1 MRKVTS
7 SPGGAGAG
15 ASLHRGGAAARGA
28 PAPKAPSS
36 AGTAQRRYACAGDL
50 RESSRAAE
58 EEGEDGPHTVAPCR
72 GAAPPRRPHRPPR
85 LERAPAGQAPGE
97 LPAAVGRR
105 GELILRVGGPRR
117 GAGCSGLSR
126 APEGR
131 PRMPEPRP
139 DPVLGHS
146 LVEALRGLPEAR
158 RAERGEEVQLV
169 HAVTVLVVGV
179 VDGLL
184 QRDPRLVLLGAVVQA
199 PSLGLARVG
208 RERERGHST
217 KPRMCAQFRMHTL
230 HTNNQVTPVRHPF
243 FVTTFE
249 KFQVTEAS
257 LRNSPP
263 EGGTPP
269 PISPP
274 LRDYPTALD
283 NTLKPSHTR
292 VCARCHR
299 WAPIHAAQKL
309 RNSAPEGGT
318 LPLLTQ

>member
-7 SPGGAGAG
+7 SPEGAGAG

-249 KFQVTEAS
+249 KVQAVLVSWERPLWWAS
-257 LRNSPP
+257 LYSRALTTICVDEVPAPRSRPTTVRQGN
-263 EGGTPP
+263 GG
-269 PISPP
+269 
-274 LRDYPTALD
+274 LLWRFALQSAAS
-283 NTLKPSHTR
+283 TFS
-292 VCARCHR
+292 R
-299 WAPIHAAQKL
+299 W
-309 RNSAPEGGT
+309 
-318 LPLLTQ
+318 

>member
-7 SPGGAGAG
+7 SPEGAGAG

-85 LERAPAGQAPGE
+85 LERTPAGQAPGE

-184 QRDPRLVLLGAVVQA
+184 QRDPRLVLLGAVIQA

-208 RERERGHST
+208 RERERGHSQVR
-217 KPRMCAQFRMHTL
+217 PSHGCARNSACILYIRTIRS
-230 HTNNQVTPVRHPF
+230 TRSDTPF
-243 FVTTFE
+243 FVTTFDG
-249 KFQVTEAS
+249 VRGVLATS
-257 LRNSPP
+257 
-263 EGGTPP
+263 
-269 PISPP
+269 
-274 LRDYPTALD
+274 
-283 NTLKPSHTR
+283 
-292 VCARCHR
+292 
-299 WAPIHAAQKL
+299 
-309 RNSAPEGGT
+309 
-318 LPLLTQ
+318 